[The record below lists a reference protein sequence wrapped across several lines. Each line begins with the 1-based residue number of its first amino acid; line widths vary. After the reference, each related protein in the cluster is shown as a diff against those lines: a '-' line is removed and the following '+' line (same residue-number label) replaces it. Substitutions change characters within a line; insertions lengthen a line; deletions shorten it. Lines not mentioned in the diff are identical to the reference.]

1 MSSNLENVTCCSIK
15 SGPYT
20 YVENS
25 TPASN
30 ASFIIS
36 NLDSSTCCWK
46 QPSKDS
52 KIQNWTPTPFPS
64 PTSLLSP
71 SLTFLQNSTELTKKP
86 SNGPVWHSYFLSSV
100 WCVL

>member
-1 MSSNLENVTCCSIK
+1 MSSKLENVTCCSIL
-15 SGPYT
+15 SGPNT
-20 YVENS
+20 YAENS

-30 ASFIIS
+30 SYFIIS

-52 KIQNWTPTPFPS
+52 KIQNSCPTPFLS

-71 SLTFLQNSTELTKKP
+71 NLTFLQNSTEPTKNP
-86 SNGPVWHSYFLSSV
+86 
-100 WCVL
+100 